1 MYNSP
6 YKGWKVVG
14 PTMGKHTRAYVSN
27 HGPSRWP
34 RTQER
39 HLKPTKGIE
48 THNAPTDISSPTN
61 GWEEGLVSKHH
72 IRNTQMQRPIYV
84 GSLGATIRHKPN
96 PSRALRLL
104 EKHTRKVMKE
114 EIDCLSNLKREPGVA
129 NQQRQYQTRN
139 PHYSSKGCKNMA

>member
-1 MYNSP
+1 MES
-6 YKGWKVVG
+6 GG
-14 PTMGKHTRAYVSN
+14 SN
-27 HGPSRWP
+27 HGNTHTRIRIEPWP
-34 RTQER
+34 
-39 HLKPTKGIE
+39 KPMAKDPGKARE
-48 THNAPTDISSPTN
+48 TNQRNRNPQRTN
-61 GWEEGLVSKHH
+61 GHFFSHQRMGGRTGEQAPHTK
-72 IRNTQMQRPIYV
+72 TQMQRPIYV